1 MIDIEKLSFKWH
13 KQQTKP
19 TLAIPALKIA
29 DGEHVFLHG
38 PSGSGKSTLLSLLA
52 GINTASSG
60 SVKLLNTNLT
70 SLSNQK
76 RDVFRS
82 DHIGYIFQNFNLLP
96 YLSPLENVMLGCQFS
111 KSRQQKALQ
120 QSSSLEHE
128 AARLL
133 NALGLTTEHHQ
144 QSVANLSIGQQ
155 QRVAAARAFIGSPE
169 LIIADEP
176 TSALDAN
183 NRSAFIE
190 LLFAQANIAGSTL
203 VFVSHDESLQTLFN
217 RSISL
222 MDITEQAV

>member
-1 MIDIEKLSFKWH
+1 MITLNNVLFKWH

-19 TLAIPALKIA
+19 TLSISALHIA

-52 GINTASSG
+52 GINTANSG
-60 SVKLLNTNLT
+60 TVKLLNTDLT
-70 SLSNQK
+70 ALSNRK

-96 YLSPLENVMLGCQFS
+96 YLSPIENVMLGCQFS
-111 KSRQQKALQ
+111 KPRQKKALQ
-120 QSSSLEHE
+120 QSDCIEQE

-133 NALGLTTEHHQ
+133 TALGLTTEHHQ
-144 QSVANLSIGQQ
+144 QNVANLSIGQQ

-176 TSALDAN
+176 TSALDAA
-183 NRSAFIE
+183 NRTAFIE
-190 LLFAQANIAGSTL
+190 LLFAQANLVGSTL
-203 VFVSHDESLQTLFN
+203 VFVSHDESLQALFN

-222 MDITEQAV
+222 VDIMEQAQ